1 MSFDNTVLNSTL
13 SHMTTN
19 KTRDNASDGSD
30 WHDTS
35 PIETSERD
43 RARQE
48 NAARARL
55 AAGASEGRLPKGG
68 TGLAPSTAVVRD
80 TDLIAQVMNA
90 AMLTDGSGLVDVD
103 QADITAALNLFA
115 PVRNELDKLE
125 TRIMMLARRQ
135 GMSWRVVA
143 EALGLLSPQAAAQRW
158 ERITGATAPAVGALR
173 RRVTSALLEA
183 GVTRAAA
190 KVFVGGDEGRTV
202 ILQLSAN
209 GPAEVRRNVAERI
222 IAALRRAGLDLT
234 DEGSH
239 SIGDITAYLAD
250 GGTAEV
256 FEPAGHPAPSK

>member
-1 MSFDNTVLNSTL
+1 MA
-13 SHMTTN
+13 TN
-19 KTRDNASDGSD
+19 KARDNASDGSD

-35 PIETSERD
+35 PIQTSERD

-48 NAARARL
+48 NVARARL

-68 TGLAPSTAVVRD
+68 TGLASSTAVVRD
-80 TDLIAQVMNA
+80 TDLIAQVMIA
-90 AMLTDGSGLVDVD
+90 AITDGSGLVDVD

-135 GMSWRVVA
+135 GMSWRVIA

-158 ERITGATAPAVGALR
+158 ERMTGATAPAVGALR
-173 RRVTSALLEA
+173 RRVTSALLDA

-190 KVFVGGDEGRTV
+190 RVFVGGDEGRTV

-239 SIGDITAYLAD
+239 SIGDMTAYLAD

-256 FEPAGHPAPSK
+256 FEPAGHPAPST